1 MYTNFR
7 LTLTAT
13 CLLSVAAL
21 LTGQPAQAESLR
33 LGAIMTNPDGVRFQ
47 VLRFDDLN
55 PGSASGS
62 QRLYRRIQRSADLV
76 CQSTRVTRPVFR
88 AAIERCRRDAVARA
102 VAEIGSVA
110 LTAHHRAHLLRRTAR
125 G

>member
-7 LTLTAT
+7 FTAAAA

-21 LTGQPAQAESLR
+21 LSARPAHAEPLR

-47 VLRFDDLN
+47 VMRFGDLN
-55 PGSASGS
+55 PASASGS
-62 QRLYRRIQRSADLV
+62 ERLYRRINRSAELV
-76 CQSTRVTRPVFR
+76 CQSTPVTRPVFR
-88 AAIERCRRDAVARA
+88 AAVERCRRDAVARA
-102 VAEIGSVA
+102 VAEIGSDA
-110 LTAHHRAHLLRRTAR
+110 LTAHHRMHLLRRMPR